1 MVTPDYGYAITT
13 AITTVDSLP
22 TSCTSEPQ
30 STVAAGTDAR
40 ESHKLKPRTSCTG
53 KLIARGKWES
63 AST

>member
-30 STVAAGTDAR
+30 STVVASNNGNPLETGAGAV
-40 ESHKLKPRTSCTG
+40 S
-53 KLIARGKWES
+53 
-63 AST
+63 